1 MKRKA
6 QESAETRVIDET
18 PSKKRAL
25 LKKDAHADFRKGL
38 FDSSVRSDYTQ
49 QYANSKPYASISI

>member
-6 QESAETRVIDET
+6 QEFAETTVIDEA
-18 PSKKRAL
+18 PLKKRAL
-25 LKKDAHADFRKGL
+25 SKKDAQADFRKGL

-49 QYANSKPYASISI
+49 QYANSKP

>member
-6 QESAETRVIDET
+6 QESAETLVRDEK

-25 LKKDAHADFRKGL
+25 SKTDAQADFRKGL
-38 FDSSVRSDYTQ
+38 FDSSVRSDYIQ
-49 QYANSKPYASISI
+49 QYADSTP

>member
-6 QESAETRVIDET
+6 QEYAETTVTEPT

-25 LKKDAHADFRKGL
+25 LKKDAHADFRNGL
-38 FDSSVRSDYTQ
+38 FDTSVRSDYTQ
-49 QYANSKPYASISI
+49 QYANSKP

>member
-6 QESAETRVIDET
+6 QESTETAVTIEK

-25 LKKDAHADFRKGL
+25 SKSDAQADFRKGL

-49 QYANSKPYASISI
+49 QYANSKP

>member
-6 QESAETRVIDET
+6 QDPAQTVVTDEK

-25 LKKDAHADFRKGL
+25 SKKDAQADFRKGL
-38 FDSSVRSDYTQ
+38 FDSSVLSDYTQ
-49 QYANSKPYASISI
+49 QYANSQP